1 MTPYGE
7 FLRRQ
12 MDDRLRLYDA
22 FGDQPFEIQKAEV
35 QRIEDVIRGIVGDDS
50 EHMDRYILKKNMVE
64 LELLLDQRR
73 TLLNMMFRENEVE
86 IERMKIVNSRLFDLT
101 RRLRVKMADVCQSLV
116 EHARD
121 DFDDDFEVDGILRFN
136 YDDKDS
142 ILPYEG
148 DSVYGSNFY
157 QMIALNDRLRHR
169 SNNPYLELSCRYNDS
184 RKNILESGNCDI
196 DDLSWAHE
204 ITGIFDGI
212 YICHTTAVFCRDFG
226 YPVVD
231 VLHMNDFWSEVQ
243 VRYQQFATQDSNYK
257 YPRID

>member
-22 FGDQPFEIQKAEV
+22 FGDQPFELQKAEV
-35 QRIEDVIRGIVGDDS
+35 QRIEYVIRVIVGDDF
-50 EHMDRYILKKNMVE
+50 EYMDPFVLDKNMVE
-64 LELLLDQRR
+64 LELLLNQRR
-73 TLLNMMFRENEVE
+73 TLLNMMFREDDVE
-86 IERMKIVNSRLFDLT
+86 IERMKIVNCRLFTLT
-101 RRLRVKMADVCQSLV
+101 KRLRLKMADVCEGLV
-116 EHARD
+116 KQTRD
-121 DFDDDFEVDGILRFN
+121 DFDDDFEVDGILSFN
-136 YDDKDS
+136 YDYKDS

-148 DSVYGSNFY
+148 NSVYGSNFY
-157 QMIALNDRLRHR
+157 QMIALNNRLRFI
-169 SNNPYLELSCRYNDS
+169 SNKPYLELSCRYDDS
-184 RKNILESGNCDI
+184 RKNLLESGNCDI

-204 ITGIFDGI
+204 ITGSFYGI

-231 VLHMNDFWSEVQ
+231 VLHMNDFWSEVH
-243 VRYQQFATQDSNYK
+243 VRYQQFATLDSNYK